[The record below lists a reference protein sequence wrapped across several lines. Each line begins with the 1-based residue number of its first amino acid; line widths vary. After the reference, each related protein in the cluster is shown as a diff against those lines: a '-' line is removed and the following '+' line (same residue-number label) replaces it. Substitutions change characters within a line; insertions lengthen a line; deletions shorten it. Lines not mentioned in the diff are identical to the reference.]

1 MSYKLNYTD
10 RFKET
15 MREMDRPEVIKIL
28 KKLEWVAQNA
38 EQIQHERLKKPLS
51 GLEKI
56 CKYRVGTYRVLYWID
71 HTAREITAYDVLWRK
86 GKYRGLY
93 RHTHQANNN

>member
-28 KKLEWVAQNA
+28 KKHEWVAQNA

-56 CKYRVGTYRVLYWID
+56 CKYRVGPYRVLYWID

-93 RHTHQANNN
+93 R

>member
-56 CKYRVGTYRVLYWID
+56 CKYRVGPYRVLYWID

-93 RHTHQANNN
+93 R

>member
-15 MREMDRPEVIKIL
+15 IREMDRPEVIRIL

-38 EQIQHERLKKPLS
+38 EQVEHKRLKKPPS
-51 GLEKI
+51 GLERI
-56 CKYRVGTYRVLYWID
+56 CKYRVGPYRVLYWID
-71 HTAREITAYDVLWRK
+71 HTAREITAYDVVWRK
-86 GKYRGLY
+86 GRYKELY
-93 RHTHQANNN
+93 R

>member
-10 RFKET
+10 TFKET
-15 MREMDRPEVIKIL
+15 IGEMDRPEVIRIL

-38 EQIQHERLKKPLS
+38 EQAQHERLKNPPS

-56 CKYRVGTYRVLYWID
+56 CKYRVGPYRVLYWID
-71 HTAREITAYDVLWRK
+71 HTAREITAYDVVWRK
-86 GKYRGLY
+86 GKYRELY
-93 RHTHQANNN
+93 R